1 MVIIKNMNNVIIGII
16 LCLQRN
22 KTETIV
28 VHISK
33 GRVNVNH
40 VSAQASVRN
49 FTHIGLK
56 IMNIN
61 KLKEIQ

>member
-1 MVIIKNMNNVIIGII
+1 MVIIKNMNNVIVGII
-16 LCLQRN
+16 LFLKRN
-22 KTETIV
+22 RIETRV

-49 FTHIGLK
+49 FTHIGLN
-56 IMNIN
+56 IININ
-61 KLKEIQ
+61 KLKESQ

>member
-1 MVIIKNMNNVIIGII
+1 MNNVIVGII
-16 LCLQRN
+16 LCLKRN
-22 KTETIV
+22 RIETRV

-49 FTHIGLK
+49 FIHIGLN
-56 IMNIN
+56 IININ
-61 KLKEIQ
+61 KLKESQ

>member
-16 LCLQRN
+16 LCLHRN
-22 KTETIV
+22 KTETRV

-49 FTHIGLK
+49 FIHIGLK
-56 IMNIN
+56 KISIN
-61 KLKEIQ
+61 TLNESQ

>member
-1 MVIIKNMNNVIIGII
+1 MNNVIVGII
-16 LCLQRN
+16 LCLKRN
-22 KTETIV
+22 RIETRV

-49 FTHIGLK
+49 FTHIGLN
-56 IMNIN
+56 IININ
-61 KLKEIQ
+61 KLKESQ

>member
-1 MVIIKNMNNVIIGII
+1 MNNVIVGII
-16 LCLQRN
+16 LCLQR
-22 KTETIV
+22 KRRETTV

-49 FTHIGLK
+49 FTHIGLN
-56 IMNIN
+56 IININ
-61 KLKEIQ
+61 KLKESQ

>member
-1 MVIIKNMNNVIIGII
+1 MNNVIVGII
-16 LCLQRN
+16 LCLKMNRI
-22 KTETIV
+22 ETRV

-49 FTHIGLK
+49 FTHIGLN
-56 IMNIN
+56 IININ
-61 KLKEIQ
+61 KLKESQ

>member
-33 GRVNVNH
+33 GRVNVSY
-40 VSAQASVRN
+40 VSSQVSVRN
-49 FTHIGLK
+49 FAHTGLNK
-56 IMNIN
+56 ISTN
-61 KLKEIQ
+61 KPKASQ

>member
-1 MVIIKNMNNVIIGII
+1 MNNVIVGII
-16 LCLQRN
+16 LFLKRN
-22 KTETIV
+22 RIETRV

-49 FTHIGLK
+49 FTHIGLN
-56 IMNIN
+56 IININ
-61 KLKEIQ
+61 KLKESQ

>member
-1 MVIIKNMNNVIIGII
+1 MVIIKIINNIIIGII

-49 FTHIGLK
+49 FTYIGLE

-61 KLKEIQ
+61 KLKESQ

>member
-1 MVIIKNMNNVIIGII
+1 MNNVIIGII
-16 LCLQRN
+16 LCLHRN

-49 FTHIGLK
+49 FIHIELK
-56 IMNIN
+56 MISIN
-61 KLKEIQ
+61 TLNESQ

>member
-1 MVIIKNMNNVIIGII
+1 MNNVIIGII

-40 VSAQASVRN
+40 VSPQVSVRN
-49 FTHIGLK
+49 FTHTGL
-56 IMNIN
+56 NIN
-61 KLKEIQ
+61 KINTVNVVQ

>member
-1 MVIIKNMNNVIIGII
+1 MNNVIIGII
-16 LCLQRN
+16 LCLHRN

-49 FTHIGLK
+49 FTYIGLK
-56 IMNIN
+56 MISIN
-61 KLKEIQ
+61 TLNESQ